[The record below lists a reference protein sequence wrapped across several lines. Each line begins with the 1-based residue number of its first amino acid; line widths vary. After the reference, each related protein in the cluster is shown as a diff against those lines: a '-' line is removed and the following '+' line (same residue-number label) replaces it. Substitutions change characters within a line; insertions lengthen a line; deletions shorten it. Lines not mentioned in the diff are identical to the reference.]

1 MKLLQPPEVILAT
14 NLAVSVNPKAYNKL
28 WEYRGNPSAKLR
40 AIATSEVEW
49 DAVETTRERLK

>member
-28 WEYRGNPSAKLR
+28 WEYRGNPAEGGDS
-40 AIATSEVEW
+40 
-49 DAVETTRERLK
+49 VETTRERLK